1 MQKKIGVGIFLGP
14 MSEFFLFKKNWV
26 GNLIGLKKIGVGY
39 LIGLEKIWVGI
50 FIGLKKFGSEIL

>member
-1 MQKKIGVGIFLGP
+1 MGKKLGRKIFCAKKIGVGIFLGP

-39 LIGLEKIWVGI
+39 LIGLDKI
-50 FIGLKKFGSEIL
+50 